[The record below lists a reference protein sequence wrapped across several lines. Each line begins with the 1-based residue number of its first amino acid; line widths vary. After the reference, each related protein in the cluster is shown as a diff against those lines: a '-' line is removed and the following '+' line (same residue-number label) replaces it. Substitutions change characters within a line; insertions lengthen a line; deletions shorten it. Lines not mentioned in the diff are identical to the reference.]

1 MLGIGIQSRIESKD
15 WGSLL
20 GDDRTIV
27 IAANALIV
35 SGVFIILFGILGCVG
50 TYKEDRFLFTSVF
63 RIAIVASFGS
73 VETTKVVNC

>member
-1 MLGIGIQSRIESKD
+1 MLGIGIQNRIESKD

-50 TYKEDRFLFTSVF
+50 TYKEDRFLLITVLFLSSS
-63 RIAIVASFGS
+63 IH
-73 VETTKVVNC
+73 